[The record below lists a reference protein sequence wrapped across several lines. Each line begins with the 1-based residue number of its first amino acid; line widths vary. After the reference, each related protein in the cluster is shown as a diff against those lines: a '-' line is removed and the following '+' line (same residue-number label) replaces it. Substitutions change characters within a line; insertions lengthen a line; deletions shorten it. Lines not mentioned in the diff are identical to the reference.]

1 MGEMRQCFM
10 AGGPSKVPIYGRQ
23 SWQIKTQDA
32 LLNLNFMLTM
42 IFFSMSMSQTLQERP
57 LFYLATRFPPELST
71 WNHRQ
76 VYFAGALGCQL

>member
-1 MGEMRQCFM
+1 MNIIRGLYERAPGKPIWLQWKFPMGEMRQGFM

-57 LFYLATRFPPELST
+57 LFYLAT
-71 WNHRQ
+71 
-76 VYFAGALGCQL
+76 